1 MMSNESLYLGGL
13 VVTELQSL
21 EDAVFFNTDSQQQK
35 SLSES

>member
-13 VVTELQSL
+13 IVTELQSL
-21 EDAVFFNTDSQQQK
+21 EDAVFFNTDSQQQN